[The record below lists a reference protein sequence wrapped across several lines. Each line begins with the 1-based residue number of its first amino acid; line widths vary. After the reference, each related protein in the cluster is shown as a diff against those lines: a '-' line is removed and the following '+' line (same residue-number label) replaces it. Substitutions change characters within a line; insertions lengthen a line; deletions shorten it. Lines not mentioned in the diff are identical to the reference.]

1 MRVRTPPSLKW
12 ALNERAHLQGQ
23 ADALRRRL
31 ADLNARLA
39 ETESTLASLDVFIR
53 TLAERVPPSA
63 LGTVNAQGG
72 RYGAKRGALKA
83 FLVEQLQL
91 AGADGV
97 STAELATTVVER
109 FGIQFDTPAERKV
122 WVDNVLRA
130 RLKEMRRAGLL
141 ENVGRAE
148 GESVAVG
155 SRDSVGWR
163 VPQGPGLDELR
174 ERRGPGGTT

>member
-23 ADALRRRL
+23 ADALRRKL
-31 ADLNARLA
+31 ADLNALLA
-39 ETESTLASLDVFIR
+39 ETESALASLDVFIR

-72 RYGAKRGALKA
+72 RYGAKRGALKS

-91 AGADGV
+91 AGADGI
-97 STAELATTVVER
+97 STAELASTVVER
-109 FGIQFDTPAERKV
+109 FGIQFDTPAERKA

-130 RLKEMRRAGLL
+130 RLKEMRRVGLL
-141 ENVGRAE
+141 ENVGAAE
-148 GESVAVG
+148 GGGIAGAFGGSVT
-155 SRDSVGWR
+155 WR
-163 VPQGPGLDELR
+163 VAQGPGLAELR
-174 ERRGPGGTT
+174 ELRDSMRRG